1 MMITLPKNTTHGLT
15 LLEAHN
21 NSNNNHLAPAS
32 QMTEFYEDAHE
43 ELDRYIN
50 NIEDESEEQ
59 LLADE
64 QIILEFVEG
73 LADEF

>member
-15 LLEAHN
+15 LLEAH